1 MASAKD
7 TYLVNSSKKA
17 QSEISRKIFGEYN
30 EKKWFKILTIAS
42 IIQKEAAN
50 DAEMPLVASV
60 IYNRLD
66 KGMRLQMDGTLNYGI
81 YSHDVITAE
90 RIRSDMSE
98 FNI

>member
-1 MASAKD
+1 MAS
-7 TYLVNSSKKA
+7 TT
-17 QSEISRKIFGEYN
+17 R
-30 EKKWFKILTIAS
+30 KKWFKILTIAS

-81 YSHDVITAE
+81 YSHV
-90 RIRSDMSE
+90 
-98 FNI
+98 